1 MSSIISF
8 LYAKLIF
15 VSQAKQYE
23 VIIIGAGPAGLFA
36 ALELSK
42 NGVKDILI
50 IDKGPS
56 IDTRTPRDTMCG
68 VGGSGTYSDG
78 KLHFSLALSQEKL
91 LDFLSP
97 AETQD
102 LLNRVETDFLDFGV
116 TAPATPTN
124 LDEVRE
130 LVKECQRHNIKLYVR
145 RCRHVGSDHLPKVI
159 KNMVKSL
166 EKSGVK
172 FKTETDVIK
181 IVKQSKNFLLETN
194 KGTYEAKQLLVAPGR
209 IGTKWLQDRAREIG
223 ITYEYQKIEVGV
235 RFEFAATVME
245 DHSRIMYENI
255 YSLQT
260 PTFDDTMRTLC
271 PCPNGYVAVENYDGY
286 VCVNGHSNSG
296 NESPNSNFALVQE
309 IRLTEP
315 VENTTDYAIS
325 IAKLASTI
333 GGGKPIIQRLFD
345 LQKHRRSN
353 SHRITKSSVTPSLL
367 KNCTPGDIA
376 MALPYRLVTNIL
388 EALEILDKVLPG
400 INAGSNFL
408 YAPEI
413 KLRGSR
419 IKTDKNLE
427 TEIPGLFVAGDGAGV
442 SGNIVGAAA
451 TGIIA
456 AQGIVASMKKK

>member
-1 MSSIISF
+1 MPKSNSF
-8 LYAKLIF
+8 Q
-15 VSQAKQYE
+15 V
-23 VIIIGAGPAGLFA
+23 VIVGAGPAGLFA

-42 NGVKDILI
+42 KGIKDILI

-56 IDTRTPRDTMCG
+56 IETRTPRDTMCG

-78 KLHFSLALSQEKL
+78 KLHFSLTLSQERL
-91 LDFLSP
+91 LDFMSP
-97 AETQD
+97 KEAQD
-102 LLNRVETDFLDFGV
+102 LLDRVENDFLDFGV

-124 LDEVRE
+124 MEEVKN
-130 LVKECQRHNIKLYVR
+130 LIKECQRHNIKLYSR
-145 RCRHVGSDHLPKVI
+145 RVRHVGSDALPKVI
-159 KNMVKSL
+159 KNIVKNL

-172 FKTETDVIK
+172 FKTLIDVQKIIKKSNHFILETD
-181 IVKQSKNFLLETN
+181 
-194 KGTYEAKQLLVAPGR
+194 KGNIEAKTLLLAPGR
-209 IGTKWLQDRAREIG
+209 VGTKWLQDRAGEIG
-223 ITYEYQKIEVGV
+223 ITYDYQMVEVGV
-235 RFEFAATVME
+235 RFEFPASVNE
-245 DHSRIMYENI
+245 EQSRIMYECI

-260 PTFDDTMRTLC
+260 PTFDDTMRSFC
-271 PCPNGYVAVENYDGY
+271 PCPNGYVAIENYDGY

-325 IAKLASTI
+325 IAKLATTI
-333 GGGKPIIQRLFD
+333 GGGKPIIQRLSD
-345 LQKHRRSN
+345 LQRHRRSN
-353 SHRITKSSVTPSLL
+353 SRRITKSSLTPSLL
-367 KNCTPGDIA
+367 NSCTPGDIA

-427 TEIPGLFVAGDGAGV
+427 TEILGLFVAGDGAGV

-456 AQGIVASMKKK
+456 ALGILKSTKEK